1 MVQFVTDDAE
11 LRNDVT
17 LLAAAGFA
25 PPQHGMP
32 DLGHTDRRD
41 GLCVPDGLPLTP
53 CTAYEEIWRHG
64 HRPGRIRLG
73 VQAIAAAS
81 RPLASAAGKFVV
93 SVSASSAA
101 SQGCPVGVCRCR
113 SSAGVRGRAASPGGA
128 AGPTRWLDR
137 RSKLHSALA
146 RMAVVR
152 QERPCYSKVS
162 RGYTLI
168 FRSGSPRH
176 PPRSHRGRR
185 IAVAQGDRQGGG
197 GTCRRLPRRRLT
209 SPSYPRQAWAS
220 PAPRTQPNG
229 GHPRSQS
236 PRGCRE
242 DRHRVVA
249 LRPVGPGAARAAD
262 SVSGGLRGR
271 WAGPTPS
278 RSIPRASCGR
288 PAAGEEGAGAP
299 RVRSPRGKTAQVVSL
314 SGKFP
319 VLSHAQ
325 VPPPPHPPKTF
336 AELILNR
343 PSGKL
348 SGFAKAGT
356 RPPDASLGLWCRN
369 C

>member
-1 MVQFVTDDAE
+1 MLLKSFKGLHPDFPFRKSETSASVTS
-11 LRNDVT
+11 RKKNC
-17 LLAAAGFA
+17 
-25 PPQHGMP
+25 
-32 DLGHTDRRD
+32 R
-41 GLCVPDGLPLTP
+41 
-53 CTAYEEIWRHG
+53 
-64 HRPGRIRLG
+64 RPGGPSRWRRNLPTVTKKEANIPVLSE
-73 VQAIAAAS
+73 AS
-81 RPLASAAGKFVV
+81 VGFTRAKNSAK
-93 SVSASSAA
+93 
-101 SQGCPVGVCRCR
+101 
-113 SSAGVRGRAASPGGA
+113 
-128 AGPTRWLDR
+128 W
-137 RSKLHSALA
+137 
-146 RMAVVR
+146 
-152 QERPCYSKVS
+152 
-162 RGYTLI
+162 
-168 FRSGSPRH
+168 
-176 PPRSHRGRR
+176 
-185 IAVAQGDRQGGG
+185 
-197 GTCRRLPRRRLT
+197 
-209 SPSYPRQAWAS
+209 
-220 PAPRTQPNG
+220 

-249 LRPVGPGAARAAD
+249 LRPVGPGAAGAAD